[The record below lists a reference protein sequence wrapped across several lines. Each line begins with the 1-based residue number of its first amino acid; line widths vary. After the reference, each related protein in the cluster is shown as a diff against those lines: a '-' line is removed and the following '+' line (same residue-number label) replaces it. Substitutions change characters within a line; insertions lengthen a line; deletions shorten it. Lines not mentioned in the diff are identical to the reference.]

1 MSQQSVQLMEDWI
14 VRPQAT
20 QICLVADVNGYAN
33 ATTCTERRWLD
44 RLCTATTLSLKMI
57 QLMHASYLISVP
69 SRRERE
75 GQRLADGG
83 PLVFRGDESAQIN
96 NGDVFG
102 SDARSCLQTY
112 WSEIVVGRLEFWNFF
127 PQLQNLL
134 ICRVFASTCEAQTGS
149 LAKPWP
155 CSGGLIYAN
164 PSSPLGSG
172 EKIESLCSCK
182 LLKMFEI
189 VGCL

>member
-20 QICLVADVNGYAN
+20 QICLVADINGYTN
-33 ATTCTERRWLD
+33 ATTRTERCWLD
-44 RLCTATTLSLKMI
+44 RLCTVTTLSLKI
-57 QLMHASYLISVP
+57 IRLMHTSYLISVP

-75 GQRLADGG
+75 GRWCADGG
-83 PLVFRGDESAQIN
+83 PLVFQGDESAQIN

-112 WSEIVVGRLEFWNFF
+112 WSKIAVGRLEFWNFF
-127 PQLQNLL
+127 PRLQNQP
-134 ICRVFASTCEAQTGS
+134 ICHVFATTSKAQTGS

-155 CSGGLIYAN
+155 CRMWRSD
-164 PSSPLGSG
+164 
-172 EKIESLCSCK
+172 LC
-182 LLKMFEI
+182 
-189 VGCL
+189 